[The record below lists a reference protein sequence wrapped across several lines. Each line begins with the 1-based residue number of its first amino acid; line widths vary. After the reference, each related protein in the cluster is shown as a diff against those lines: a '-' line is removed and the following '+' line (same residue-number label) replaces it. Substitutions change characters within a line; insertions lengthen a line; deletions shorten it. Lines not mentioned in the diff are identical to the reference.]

1 MDSFSNVLDPTAV
14 AGRCKNQKH
23 RPSASWE
30 RWFQQKRKVVETV
43 FSVLVDPHRI
53 TDIRAHSIVG
63 FEVALD
69 GIPSELRG
77 MYRGTDRFF
86 DTSKPL

>member
-1 MDSFSNVLDPTAV
+1 MDSFSNILDPTAV

-69 GIPSELRG
+69 GILLVYSLVILGLVEC
-77 MYRGTDRFF
+77 
-86 DTSKPL
+86 